1 MTVIARLVVVF
12 VLGLAL
18 AATSTAVSAAV
29 APAPAAAKTQLKAKH
44 KGQKQ
49 IKRKKAIKVEVKG
62 EKPDRKLKLRARSK
76 TFDTQKFKNLT
87 KKAVLRPGKRSVKLK
102 LNKASREVLK
112 RCEPRQIR
120 ITGKGAKRVKFDLR
134 RNSKKCKPKPIDLS
148 RAGDCDFITV
158 DDTSTAADSLCMLP
172 FPDNF
177 HTVDDEDSE
186 TGKRIA
192 FDDAAMPRNSG
203 GQPITAGDYN
213 LNDGFSPGQTIVVR
227 TPGLDTPEALAAT
240 DPVPLSQLGRF
251 EERKTPVV
259 VIDTEDGERWPIWVE
274 IDANAEAPEDT
285 ALLIHPAKNWAA
297 GHRYVVG
304 MRRLKDAAGTEL
316 EPPEGFRYLRDDLPV
331 KEQAVEDQRKRFD
344 RVFRDLRREKIKRRD
359 LYLAW
364 DFTVATDENIAA
376 RMLHI
381 RDDAF
386 AQLGDTN
393 LADVEVQ
400 GSAPSFQVTSVENFT
415 EAEDPELARRIQG
428 TYQVPCYLVPN
439 CEPGGRFGL
448 GADGLPSRNGTY
460 TAEFN
465 CGVPHAAVDAPGAAP
480 GRPQVYGHGL
490 LGTASQA
497 TSSDQ
502 QILAQAHNFVI
513 CATTTIGFSEGDVSN
528 IAANIVPDFS
538 NFPDL
543 TDRTQQGLL
552 NTLFLGRLMIH
563 PNGFTD
569 NAAFHVEDTDLSSA
583 PVIDTSRLYYHGN
596 SQGGILGGA
605 ATAVAPDWTRASLGV
620 PAMNYSV
627 LLNRSVDFDP
637 FFVILNDSYPNPLTQ
652 QLALSLIQM
661 LWDRSDPNGYAH
673 RMTDNPLANTPAHEV
688 LLNPAFGDHQVTT
701 WQADVEARTIGA
713 SIHNPVVY
721 EGRWPGVD
729 VAWGI
734 PRIESYPFTDSAI
747 VYWDSGPPRPDP
759 TDPGEVIG
767 TDPPPLTNT
776 PNRSGE
782 DPHGDPRV
790 APAEMQMV
798 SDFLR
803 PDPQSLITDT
813 CAGPCFAG
821 GFTGP

>member
-1 MTVIARLVVVF
+1 VIARLVVVL

-18 AATSTAVSAAV
+18 AATLTAVSAAV

-148 RAGDCDFITV
+148 RAGECDFITV

-274 IDANAEAPEDT
+274 IDANAERPEGT

-400 GSAPSFQVTSVENFT
+400 GSSPSFQVTSVENFT
-415 EAEDPELARRIQG
+415 EAEDPELARRIKG

-465 CGVPHAAVDAPGAAP
+465 CGVPHAAGAQPA
-480 GRPQVYGHGL
+480 RPQVYGHGL
-490 LGTASQA
+490 LGSASQA
-497 TSSDQ
+497 TSGDQ
-502 QILAQAHNFVI
+502 QILGQTHNFVI
-513 CATTTIGFSEGDVSN
+513 CATTTIGFSSGDVPN
-528 IAANIVPDFS
+528 IANNILPQLG
-538 NFPDL
+538 NFPEL
-543 TDRTQQGLL
+543 TDRVQQGLL

-563 PNGFTD
+563 EDGFVSD
-569 NAAFHVEDTDLSSA
+569 DAFHVDDTDIASPPL
-583 PVIDTSRLYYHGN
+583 IDTSRLYYNGN

-627 LLNRSVDFDP
+627 LLNRSVDFDLYQT
-637 FFVILNDSYPNPLTQ
+637 ILDPAYPDPPTQ

-713 SIHNPVVY
+713 SIHDPVVY